1 MTTNF
6 QGKKVKTQQDDE
18 VTYIFNPTKQNYNNN
33 LKNIMLWTSVGEEEK
48 KWANRTGLVGS
59 FEIKWKIPY
68 HNILVEFLNN

>member
-18 VTYIFNPTKQNYNNN
+18 VRYIFNPTKQSYNNN
-33 LKNIMLWTSVGEEEK
+33 LKNIMLWTSFGEEE
-48 KWANRTGLVGS
+48 NRTVLVGS